1 MNDAQLAQLSALAAL
16 NEMMRSGKFYI
27 STVTE
32 VAKALGSVPDARA
45 MDILRPL
52 HCMDISRMPP
62 ELQRALPQLIERCI
76 NVPAYQFQLTQL
88 TPEQQQRLQGNTIRL
103 LTRDS

>member
-1 MNDAQLAQLSALAAL
+1 MNDQQLAQLSALASL
-16 NEMMRSGKFYI
+16 NEMMRGGKFYI

-32 VAKALGSVPDARA
+32 VAKALGAVPDARA

-62 ELQRALPQLIERCI
+62 ELQAALPKLIERCI
-76 NVPAYQFQLTQL
+76 AVPAYQFQLTAL
-88 TPEQQQRLQGNTIRL
+88 TPEQQVRLQGNNLRL
-103 LTRDS
+103 LTKDA

>member
-1 MNDAQLAQLSALAAL
+1 MNDNQLAQLSALASL

-32 VAKALGSVPDARA
+32 VAKAIGAMPDAKA
-45 MDILRPL
+45 LDILRPL
-52 HCMDISRMPP
+52 HCMEISRMPP

-76 NVPAYQFQLTQL
+76 NVPAYQFQLTAL
-88 TPEQQQRLQGNTIRL
+88 NPEQQQRLQGNTIRL
-103 LTRDS
+103 LTRDA

>member
-1 MNDAQLAQLSALAAL
+1 MNDQQLAQLSALTAL
-16 NEMMRSGKFYI
+16 NQMMRGGKFYI

-32 VAKALGSVPDARA
+32 VAKALGAVPDARA

-62 ELQRALPQLIERCI
+62 ELQAALPKLIAKLSGCPVER
-76 NVPAYQFQLTQL
+76 T
-88 TPEQQQRLQGNTIRL
+88 E
-103 LTRDS
+103 

>member
-1 MNDAQLAQLSALAAL
+1 MNDTQLAKLSALASL

-32 VAKALGSVPDARA
+32 VAKAIGSVPDARA